1 MPMIWA
7 NIACQGQSRLAVRSA
22 LYRACEVKYP
32 TSREEGTV
40 GVRCTRS
47 KSAVFTGFA
56 AGIHEISE
64 GGELC
69 MY

>member
-1 MPMIWA
+1 MQELIEKI
-7 NIACQGQSRLAVRSA
+7 NERKIKL
-22 LYRACEVKYP
+22 CEVKYP

-56 AGIHEISE
+56 AGIHEIS
-64 GGELC
+64 
-69 MY
+69 

>member
-1 MPMIWA
+1 ME
-7 NIACQGQSRLAVRSA
+7 R
-22 LYRACEVKYP
+22 CEVKYP

-56 AGIHEISE
+56 AGIHEIS
-64 GGELC
+64 
-69 MY
+69 

>member
-1 MPMIWA
+1 ME
-7 NIACQGQSRLAVRSA
+7 RSLIGILGA
-22 LYRACEVKYP
+22 

-56 AGIHEISE
+56 AGIHEIS
-64 GGELC
+64 
-69 MY
+69 

>member
-56 AGIHEISE
+56 AGIHEIS
-64 GGELC
+64 
-69 MY
+69 